1 MTAACRNQDPMDPMY
16 PPSPA
21 ASGPARVA
29 AELTRQL
36 TQAGL
41 TGIYTATAA
50 KFAVIS
56 VTAALT
62 VWTDGRQLWCT
73 HQGQRRTWPATDLAA
88 AAAGIAALARP

>member
-1 MTAACRNQDPMDPMY
+1 MY

-21 ASGPARVA
+21 ASGPALVA

-41 TGIYTATAA
+41 TGIYTAAAA

-62 VWTDGRQLWCT
+62 IWTDGQQLWT
-73 HQGQRRTWPATDLAA
+73 TYQGQRRTWPAADLTAA
-88 AAAGIAALARP
+88 AARITALARP